1 MKILNKLQLLSLIIA
16 SATTCTACGNS
27 NAENKKTSVQ
37 KSTQAKVEVTQKAI
51 KTNNAL
57 QIELNKVKATGKAA
71 FVVVSGTGT
80 AETDK
85 ATAIAKGATG
95 IYKNAVVIQ
104 MNRDLAAN
112 ENLVSEWR
120 LSGAPLPLI
129 LVISPKGYPTGG
141 YILEEATAAKVA
153 ALVPSPKLDDIYS
166 ALYSKEPVF
175 VVVSKKSNVDK
186 AAILK
191 NCKAAV
197 TQMQAKAAI
206 VEIDLND
213 PKEAVFI
220 KQLNLQSVT
229 NTTTVMVLNV
239 SGRTTGMFNG
249 KVETAESVTAAKK
262 VISGGCGSGC
272 KPGGCES

>member
-1 MKILNKLQLLSLIIA
+1 MRILNKLQLLSLIIA
-16 SATTCTACGNS
+16 SATTFTACGNS

-37 KSTQAKVEVTQKAI
+37 KSTLAKVEVTQKAT
-51 KTNNAL
+51 KTNIAL

-85 ATAIAKGATG
+85 ATAIAKGATD

-104 MNRDLAAN
+104 MNRDLAEN
-112 ENLVSEWR
+112 ENLVREWS

-141 YILEEATAAKVA
+141 CLLADATAAKIA

-166 ALYSKEPVF
+166 ALYRKESVF

-186 AAILK
+186 AAIIK

-229 NTTTVMVLNV
+229 NTTTVMVLNA

-249 KVETAESVTAAKK
+249 KVETAELVTAAKK

-272 KPGGCES
+272 KPGGC